1 MLEKLIILIIISLSL
16 FSCTRTE
23 NGLVFGIPEY
33 EKRDI
38 KVSNIDL
45 SILLKTK
52 ELLSMK
58 DSWTRDNLRTCSG
71 NSPYN
76 LYCALEAASNIVDG
90 QYIHRRPALQEV
102 RFTIDDNYKDRWKVH
117 RLADFNSHPNTTYTD
132 VVKVLDVTIYRV
144 KQKLEHYN
152 SFNNAWIYGA
162 CFDLRH
168 CMAPVG

>member
-38 KVSNIDL
+38 KV
-45 SILLKTK
+45 
-52 ELLSMK
+52 
-58 DSWTRDNLRTCSG
+58 
-71 NSPYN
+71 
-76 LYCALEAASNIVDG
+76 SNIVDG

-168 CMAPVG
+168 CTAPVG